1 VINPKNDFLGRIVM
15 VCVLKFSESNKSIIN
30 TNKISD
36 LLNDKI
42 TKLMFLPPDGNVLK
56 EPMIVDFDL
65 IFPVLGENIERVL
78 DAKKLQLSSPFRER
92 LSQRFALHYSSI
104 GIDDNE
110 VKNSN
115 YRKGLTEYFNSSMNK

>member
-1 VINPKNDFLGRIVM
+1 
-15 VCVLKFSESNKSIIN
+15 
-30 TNKISD
+30 
-36 LLNDKI
+36 
-42 TKLMFLPPDGNVLK
+42 MFLPPDGNVLK